1 MNTTTTNTLGAFKSA
16 VANVSNHERAFRAV
30 LGLGLVTKVLVAS
43 AMSPAAMFGL
53 AAISV
58 YLGMTA
64 IMGVDPF
71 YAAWNRQARTAATP
85 RQAVAASQTN

>member
-1 MNTTTTNTLGAFKSA
+1 MNQTTAFTST
-16 VANVSNHERAFRAV
+16 VANVSNRERAFRAA
-30 LGLGLVTKVLVAS
+30 LGLGLLTKVIIGV
-43 AMSPAAMFGL
+43 AMSPTAMFGL

-71 YAAWNRQARTAATP
+71 YAAWNRQAKRGTTP
-85 RQAVAASQTN
+85 RQTALAS